1 MLNPT
6 SVMADALSAHLE
18 KTYLQYFS
26 HRRTEYAAY
35 IGGAARL
42 VLERIGNSDAL
53 YHNAEH
59 TVMVVLV
66 GQQILRGRLLSSAI
80 TPEDWLHY
88 MCALLVHDVGYVRD
102 LCPGDG
108 KDQVVAD
115 ETGRLVTPPRGASDA
130 WLAPFHVD
138 RGKIYA
144 RQRFGR
150 SSFIDEERICA
161 AIEMTRF
168 PPPPGADHAE
178 TDTEAGLVRAADLIG
193 QMADP
198 FYHRKIG
205 ALFHEFE
212 ETGSAEAMGVRSP
225 ADLADIYPAFFR
237 SQVEP
242 LIQPAL
248 GFLSLTTEG
257 KQWIAGL
264 DSNLYQVERA
274 STRIGPFRGPDE
286 P

>member
-1 MLNPT
+1 MRLNPNA
-6 SVMADALSAHLE
+6 MLADGLADHLSA
-18 KTYLQYFS
+18 TYLQYFE
-26 HRRTEYAAY
+26 HRRPEYAAY

-53 YHNAEH
+53 YHNTEH

-66 GQQILRGRLLSSAI
+66 GQQILRGRLLSHSI

-88 MCALLVHDVGYVRD
+88 VCALLVHDIGFVRD
-102 LCPGDG
+102 LCPGDARES
-108 KDQVVAD
+108 VIAD
-115 ETGRLVTPPRGASDA
+115 EAGSRATPPRGASDA

-138 RGKIYA
+138 RAKIYA
-144 RQRFGR
+144 RARFGP
-150 SSFIDEERICA
+150 SGVMDAERICDM
-161 AIEMTRF
+161 IEMTRF
-168 PPPPGADHAE
+168 PPPPGEAHADTQGE
-178 TDTEAGLVRAADLIG
+178 GGLVRAADLIG

-205 ALFHEFE
+205 ALFHEFA
-212 ETGSAEAMGVRSP
+212 ETGMTETLGFATP
-225 ADLADIYPAFFR
+225 ADLADNYPAFFR

-248 GFLSLTTEG
+248 RYLSLTTEG

-264 DSNLYQVERA
+264 DSNLYQVERTA
-274 STRIGPFRGPDE
+274 LRLGPFPG
-286 P
+286 